1 MQIVR
6 YDKYHNKGKKP
17 YLWILFL
24 KRVFMEILGLKSS
37 CKNCPYKT
45 LVFDALDDKQL
56 DFIDNSRKEILY
68 KKGEVIAE
76 EGNLIEEFLYLKT
89 GLLKVYRKGR
99 GNKDQIIRIAGASDF
114 VSLLSMFSN
123 EKYKYSLSALEDTVV
138 CIVDA
143 EKIKSLVRT
152 NGKFALDV
160 IGRMS
165 YTYDEIIDSTYRIRQ
180 KHLRG
185 RIAHILLYFS
195 NTVYQNDRFDLPLS
209 RREIAELINMTTENV
224 IRILSEFR
232 KDKIIQIEKKT
243 IIIIDKE
250 RLEKINKTG

>member
-1 MQIVR
+1 
-6 YDKYHNKGKKP
+6 
-17 YLWILFL
+17 
-24 KRVFMEILGLKSS
+24 MEILGLKSS

-45 LVFDALDDKQL
+45 LVFDALDNKEL

-76 EGNLIEEFLYLKT
+76 EGNVIEEFLYLKT

-123 EKYKYSLSALEDTVV
+123 EKYKYSLSALEDTIV
-138 CIVDA
+138 CVVDA
-143 EKIKSLVRT
+143 EKIKNLVRT
-152 NGKFALDV
+152 NGEFALDV

-180 KHLRG
+180 KQLRG

-195 NTVYQNDRFDLPLS
+195 NTVYKNDRFELPLS